1 MRIVARVARHE
12 VGDLLQTIYATVA
25 LLQERLPANL
35 ALEKRLLGDL
45 RWRAET
51 CKNEFDAIH
60 DLICP
65 LSIDV
70 TPVDLAEVLAA
81 LVGTF
86 SRRYTDLAFNVESV
100 PVAVVADAR
109 RLVQACHLLL
119 TALCQ
124 SASRQV
130 RLKTYSDAREKMGA
144 LVIEEESGAAM
155 EEQFQWQQSPFR
167 TTRAALGGLGL
178 ALAEDLALLQGGRLE
193 AYNPPEGGF
202 RVRIL
207 LPLAPGGER

>member
-1 MRIVARVARHE
+1 LRIVARVARHE

-25 LLQERLPANL
+25 LLQERLPPDL
-35 ALEKRLLGDL
+35 ALERRLLGDL

-65 LSIDV
+65 LSIDLA
-70 TPVDLAEVLAA
+70 PVDLAEVAGALA
-81 LVGTF
+81 GTF
-86 SRRYTDLAFNVESV
+86 SRRYSDLAFGLDTH
-100 PVAVVADAR
+100 PVAVLADGR
-109 RLVQACHLLL
+109 RIVQACHLLL
-119 TALCQ
+119 TAVCQ

-130 RLKTYSDAREKMGA
+130 RLKTYSDAGEKMGA
-144 LVIEEESGAAM
+144 LEIDEENGAAM
-155 EEQFQWQQSPFR
+155 EEQLEWQKTPFR

-178 ALAEDLALLQGGRLE
+178 ALAEDLALLQGGRVE
-193 AYNPPEGGF
+193 AYNRPEGGF

-207 LPLAPGGER
+207 APLAPTGET